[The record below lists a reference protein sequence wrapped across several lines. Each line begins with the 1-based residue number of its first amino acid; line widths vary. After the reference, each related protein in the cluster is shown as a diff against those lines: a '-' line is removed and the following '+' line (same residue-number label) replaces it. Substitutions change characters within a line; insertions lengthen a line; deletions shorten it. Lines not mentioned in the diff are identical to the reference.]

1 LKTRTLEQN
10 KVSVI
15 TLGCSKNLVDS
26 ENLITQLKGND
37 FDVQH
42 DEVTRDT
49 DIVIIN
55 TCGFID
61 LAKEESINTILKY
74 AKVKSKGGIDKL
86 YVTGCLSQRYKDNLE
101 EEIPE
106 VDAYFGTLEL
116 PRLLNTLEADYK
128 HELVGERVLTTPS
141 HYAYMKISEGCNRTC
156 AFCAIP
162 LMRGGHVSKPVEEL
176 VKEAKSLARIG
187 VKEIIL
193 IAQEL
198 TYYGLDIYKKRA
210 LPDLLDALAEVEGI
224 EWIRL
229 QYAYPSKFPMGI
241 IDAMKRHDKVCNYLD
256 LPLQHASDKILQS
269 MRRQITRDETKQ
281 LIRDIRQ
288 MIPGIAVRT
297 TFIVGFPGEAEED
310 FEQLCDFVRE
320 MRFERLGVFQYSH
333 EEDTAAYEMED
344 DVPESIK
351 AERANAL
358 MAIQQ
363 EISLELN
370 QQKIGKIFK
379 VLIDKKEGGYFYGRT
394 EFDSVEVDNEVL
406 IDASSNYCS
415 VGGFCDVIID
425 DATEYDLI
433 GHVIQPG

>member
-1 LKTRTLEQN
+1 MKTRTLEQN

>member
-1 LKTRTLEQN
+1 MKTRTLEQN

-297 TFIVGFPGEAEED
+297 TFIVGFPGETEED
-310 FEQLCDFVRE
+310 FDQLCDFVRE

-344 DVPESIK
+344 DVPESLK

-433 GHVIQPG
+433 GHVIQPN